1 MADYFTRLAEQTLG
15 LFPTVRPDIPPTFAM
30 ETAELAPY
38 DAPHGDP
45 PPGPV
50 TRHTGPSPQRPAL
63 YPEPPEQAEEATPPA
78 GDGDQWPDTGER
90 GYDPS
95 TAAGTPDLTGAPLV
109 SSDESFPTQS
119 TEETAQI
126 EHPPAGPGRADD
138 EPPRGLEHQR
148 RSNPTSSGAAVPG
161 AMGPEDPSAEGPSA
175 EAPSIFPDLHEA
187 PPSRPG
193 ESTSGSSESRI
204 ERAGHPSVP
213 PGPGAHPAEHP
224 GVDDG
229 EIYPGPAQDKVGAE
243 QGESDVSQSRRR
255 ARSLSVRTDV
265 PPPTD
270 ATIPDR
276 RADPDRA
283 RPSVPERSRTRA
295 ARQEGRDL
303 VVGREEHDR
312 EAEPLA
318 ASGRAERPGTDHL
331 GTDHGE
337 SDMER
342 GEIRTSLDDTGA
354 SARRRGAGPSSER
367 EHQAPP
373 AGSAVPDRRTRSI
386 QTSPP
391 AQGHS
396 ASQAA
401 GHAEQARAIEREQR
415 ERTPEPSGPA
425 ADATD
430 TVDARGRPLAQAAA
444 ASDRGGRPYEPSDR
458 PVHGTPLVPAA
469 DSPRARPAA
478 RRVVAPHEREV
489 AKEASTSTV
498 RITIGRVE
506 VRAVVPEPAQPPP
519 VARPE
524 PVLSLYD
531 YLKQHDGGRR

>member
-78 GDGDQWPDTGER
+78 GDGDQWPDTRER

-229 EIYPGPAQDKVGAE
+229 EIYPGGQGRRGTGRVRRLAEPAPGAVIE
-243 QGESDVSQSRRR
+243 RKDGCSSADGRYHPGPSSGSRPGASERAGTIPYASGQARR
-255 ARSLSVRTDV
+255 AR
-265 PPPTD
+265 P
-270 ATIPDR
+270 
-276 RADPDRA
+276 
-283 RPSVPERSRTRA
+283 
-295 ARQEGRDL
+295 
-303 VVGREEHDR
+303 
-312 EAEPLA
+312 
-318 ASGRAERPGTDHL
+318 
-331 GTDHGE
+331 
-337 SDMER
+337 
-342 GEIRTSLDDTGA
+342 
-354 SARRRGAGPSSER
+354 
-367 EHQAPP
+367 
-373 AGSAVPDRRTRSI
+373 
-386 QTSPP
+386 
-391 AQGHS
+391 
-396 ASQAA
+396 
-401 GHAEQARAIEREQR
+401 
-415 ERTPEPSGPA
+415 
-425 ADATD
+425 
-430 TVDARGRPLAQAAA
+430 
-444 ASDRGGRPYEPSDR
+444 GGR
-458 PVHGTPLVPAA
+458 
-469 DSPRARPAA
+469 
-478 RRVVAPHEREV
+478 
-489 AKEASTSTV
+489 K
-498 RITIGRVE
+498 
-506 VRAVVPEPAQPPP
+506 
-519 VARPE
+519 
-524 PVLSLYD
+524 
-531 YLKQHDGGRR
+531 GGA